1 MPATNDNCV
10 EKTVQSISMT
20 KCIVRRSKRRR
31 TSHSVRQSTTRRQLI
46 SVAIIIAIHFVEPA
60 ERTSSECL
68 TESAQE
74 PNAKREMQR
83 RRKLVFLMKYKMPA
97 CHFACGVFP
106 CIFRSVFFFICYRRR
121 RAPAFSLSLL
131 NANISSTLHDHGP
144 IIYRSSIV
152 FPLLAPH
159 KFYFCG
165 ECVHTRAPTSFILRR
180 RRKMLTEKAPNIQ
193 PFTTKK

>member
-106 CIFRSVFFFICYRRR
+106 CIFRSVFFFSFAIDVVVPQHFLFLYWTPIYQALFMIMGQLFIVRALSFLCWLHINFISVENVCILVRR
-121 RAPAFSLSLL
+121 L
-131 NANISSTLHDHGP
+131 
-144 IIYRSSIV
+144 RSS
-152 FPLLAPH
+152 
-159 KFYFCG
+159 
-165 ECVHTRAPTSFILRR
+165 
-180 RRKMLTEKAPNIQ
+180 
-193 PFTTKK
+193 